1 VATADI
7 WLREPADGHIG
18 RGLVRLAALPMRY
31 LMEPP
36 RNAFPLGYV
45 TCIGLVLPFLLL
57 RRRPDLLLWCL
68 WLCGTTFFV
77 AAMDV
82 VRSTHHLEYMRYSLL
97 GSPALYM
104 VLAAMLNSSSAFVAK
119 RPWIGH
125 AIPAAVALSCLGALP
140 EAWEQPK
147 PEFRLLA
154 SYLDNNIQPGDAVVF
169 YSSESDGAFASA
181 LYIDTAYYS
190 RAYPWS
196 FVTMTHPPDAA
207 LLDQLRKCRAVWFVM
222 NSGRMSSQ
230 QLIPGAI
237 ADGYQYFPFACSCER
252 LKPAGTSAQFSP
264 PLPPKPLW
272 MLR

>member
-1 VATADI
+1 M
-7 WLREPADGHIG
+7 

-36 RNAFPLGYV
+36 SGAFPLGYV
-45 TCIGLVLPFLLL
+45 ASIGLVLPFLLL

-77 AAMDV
+77 TVMDMI
-82 VRSTHHLEYMRYSLL
+82 RSTHHLEYMRYSLL

-104 VLAAMLNSSSAFVAK
+104 VLPAMFNSSSSFVAR

-125 AIPAAVALSCLGALP
+125 VIPATVALSCLCAMP

-181 LYIDTAYYS
+181 LYIDAAYYS
-190 RAYPWS
+190 RAYPWD
-196 FVTMTHPPDAA
+196 FVTMTHPPEPS
-207 LLDQLRKCRAVWFVM
+207 LVDQLRKYHSVWFVM
-222 NSGRMSSQ
+222 NSGHMSSA
-230 QLIPGAI
+230 QLIPGATV
-237 ADGYQYFPFACSCER
+237 DGYQYFPFACSCER
-252 LKPAGTSAQFSP
+252 ITPDVTTN
-264 PLPPKPLW
+264 PLRPIVQPNSLNA
-272 MLR
+272 LR